1 MKFNVFNVDHDF
13 DYNGQKLSVSTTNGT
28 YIADSGNSNTGITDS
43 ITVAS
48 PLIPTYFT
56 GIAAGQP
63 INTNIGT
70 KTLIGTQTLT
80 LTDTNWNWE
89 TPRIFGING
98 NLSFSISAPANLVW
112 SATISST
119 SKGFSD
125 IQIAGYLY
133 YSSSQYITVPVNF
146 VSVTSLYS
154 PYDFK
159 TFSIGD
165 DITIKIYATL
175 DPTSPIPVGLL
186 VSTQPQL
193 LQAIFS
199 GLSL

>member
-13 DYNGQKLSVSTTNGT
+13 DYNGQKLSVSTTNGA

-56 GIAAGQP
+56 GISALQP
-63 INTNIGT
+63 ITSGLN
-70 KTLIGTQTLT
+70 LIGTQTLT
-80 LTDTNWNWE
+80 LTDSNWNWE

-98 NLSFSISAPANLVW
+98 NLSFSISANANLIW
-112 SATISST
+112 SASIAST
-119 SKGFSD
+119 SKGLAETFID
-125 IQIAGYLY
+125 GYLY
-133 YSSSQYITVPVNF
+133 YSNTQYITVPVNF
-146 VSVTSLYS
+146 VSVTSS
-154 PYDFK
+154 SPPYDFK

-165 DITIKIYATL
+165 DITIKIYASLVPST
-175 DPTSPIPVGLL
+175 PVPVGLQVL
-186 VSTQPQL
+186 TQPQL